1 MSHFFG
7 RISSVRKPKTNLFQK
22 PKHTRSDTDRHGNCR
37 WYTINNAGRKIR
49 MQESPGT
56 PAWFREYEAIRRID
70 PPLPTDPDDLPF
82 VRRDVD
88 RHGVAR
94 QYVISPAGQKFRM
107 RAAPGSAKWSADYAL
122 VRSLPDDHPRLQS
135 IAAISDFLAQRLH
148 SEAEAKRVRNV
159 EADLIRAIVKT
170 KARAKV
176 KGIGFDLD
184 EKEMLQRLRDQSHRC
199 ALTGLDFQPA
209 EIARAAGLKRPY
221 SLSIDRVT
229 PGGDYAPDNVRLVVI
244 AVNVALLDWGE
255 SVFSTVAHAYVTNQ
269 KRKARQKKAPA
280 ASEPGSPVSLPTAS
294 TSSEK

>member
-1 MSHFFG
+1 
-7 RISSVRKPKTNLFQK
+7 
-22 PKHTRSDTDRHGNCR
+22 
-37 WYTINNAGRKIR
+37 
-49 MQESPGT
+49 MQEKPGSQ
-56 PAWFREYEAIRRID
+56 AWFKEYEAIRRID
-70 PPLPTDPDDLPF
+70 PPLPTDPDDLPYL
-82 VRRDVD
+82 RRDVD

-107 RAAPGSAKWSADYAL
+107 RAPAGSAKWQADYAL
-122 VRSLPDDHPRLQS
+122 VRSLPDDHPLLPS
-135 IAAISDFLAQRLH
+135 IAVIGDFLAQRFY

-170 KARAKV
+170 RARAKV

-184 EKEMLQRLRDQSHRC
+184 EEEMLQRLRNQRHRC

-229 PGGDYAPDNVRLVVI
+229 PGGDYSPDNVRLVVI

-255 SVFSTVAHAYVTNQ
+255 SVFSTVARAYVANQ
-269 KRKARQKKAPA
+269 KRKAKLTKGL
-280 ASEPGSPVSLPTAS
+280 ASNEPGSPVSPALPPAAS
-294 TSSEK
+294 